1 MSAGVPVAVIR
12 RLWQQRF
19 SPEAWLLASN
29 LLSRLLGFVVSLLVS
44 RMAGVQALGVYSGL
58 LITAASPTTPVSA
71 VLANNATILSARHHG
86 QVQLR
91 TLLRAQLPVWLLGL
105 LFAAF
110 GCVLMLHASSLLG
123 SASLPWAMVLWVM
136 AGLVVGQMLTHLVVG
151 LYHGADLSVRA
162 SIVSSVTAI
171 IALTSTYPVIQYWG
185 LHGILVQATLVA
197 MVPGLLMCWMAWR
210 DDELITPSSSA
221 VDLRDESRA
230 QFRQAWPNVLATVLN
245 NGANWLACIYL
256 AERFHGHA
264 GLGVVAI
271 SLQWMALMQLP
282 VSSWAGRVM
291 RALSLGHAEGAN
303 SFGREIGRQ
312 VRRCAWVSLAGG
324 VGVVAVAPWVADVY
338 RVDRV
343 TLFWMLAINALAT
356 VLAGINV
363 VYERVFF
370 CLGTQ
375 RPWLCFSILAYAVQ
389 LVVTWMLIPH
399 AIQAVAVGN
408 LMASVAVMV
417 GVTWYL
423 WRRGYLARSFR

>member
-1 MSAGVPVAVIR
+1 MAVIR
-12 RLWQQRF
+12 RLWQQRL

-86 QVQLR
+86 SVQLR
-91 TLLRAQLPVWLLGL
+91 ALLRAQVPVWLLGL
-105 LFAAF
+105 LFAVL
-110 GCVLMLHASSLLG
+110 GCVLMLLASSLSK
-123 SASLPWAMVLWVM
+123 SALLPWTMVLWVM
-136 AGLVVGQMLTHLVVG
+136 AGLVVGQLLTHLVVG

-171 IALTSTYPVIQYWG
+171 IALTSAYPVIQYWG
-185 LHGILVQATLVA
+185 LSGILVQATLVA
-197 MVPGLLMCWMAWR
+197 LVPGLLMCWMVWR
-210 DDELITPSSSA
+210 ADELITPRSFA
-221 VDLRDESRA
+221 VDLRNESRA
-230 QFRQAWPNVLATVLN
+230 QFWQAWPNMLATVLN
-245 NGANWLACIYL
+245 NGTNWLSCIYL

-291 RALSLGHAEGAN
+291 RALSLGHAEGEK
-303 SFGREIGRQ
+303 SLGREIGRQ
-312 VRRCAWVSLAGG
+312 ARRCAWVSLAVG
-324 VGVVAVAPWVADVY
+324 VAVVAVTPWVADLY

-356 VLAGINV
+356 VSAGINV

-375 RPWLCFSILAYAVQ
+375 RPWLFLSILAYAVQ

-399 AIQAVAVGN
+399 AVQAVAVGN
-408 LMASVAVMV
+408 LMASVTVMV

-423 WRRGYLARSFR
+423 WRRGYLARSLR